1 MYLHP
6 LNDCYIFFNLC
17 LVILVQICTVYIWG
31 DMWHSSQNLFMHW
44 KKPLLPGSSYFFNHG
59 SFLLV
64 THFQLKKN
72 PGKISLCKMRVNI
85 FWATKKPQN
94 HQFPRQKEVK
104 SRTCEAGKSN
114 RLPPLISATFTTF
127 SWRFLFFLGLR
138 IFLLVPGFLWKSGW
152 VYEECPEK
160 WWFLIR
166 RRSPTKTCKTYTML
180 DLWEDEDAWKERGVS
195 KKHVPYWTVMLEFR
209 VNGDNYFTPNFCTS
223 SFSEWHHS
231 STNYLVIS
239 SHPPIWKK
247 IMIFARFT
255 PEVSGINKQDIF
267 EKTKRSQQ

>member
-1 MYLHP
+1 MNVSSPFEWL
-6 LNDCYIFFNLC
+6 LYIFQPVFSDS
-17 LVILVQICTVYIWG
+17 CTDLYSIYMGRHVTFIAKPVYALEK
-31 DMWHSSQNLFMHW
+31 NLFFLEV
-44 KKPLLPGSSYFFNHG
+44 PIFLITEVSYLLHISNS
-59 SFLLV
+59 
-64 THFQLKKN
+64 KKN

-127 SWRFLFFLGLR
+127 SWRFLFFWGLR
-138 IFLLVPGFLWKSGW
+138 IFCWCRDSYEKAGGFMKNALRNGGFWYEDVPQQ
-152 VYEECPEK
+152 
-160 WWFLIR
+160 
-166 RRSPTKTCKTYTML
+166 KTCKTYTML

-195 KKHVPYWTVMLEFR
+195 KKHVPYWAVMLEFR

-247 IMIFARFT
+247 IWFLQGSPLKFR
-255 PEVSGINKQDIF
+255 G
-267 EKTKRSQQ
+267 

>member
-6 LNDCYIFFNLC
+6 LNDCYIFFSLC
-17 LVILVQICTVYIWG
+17 LVILVQICTVYIYIYG
-31 DMWHSSQNLFMHW
+31 ETCDIHRKTCLCT
-44 KKPLLPGSSYFFNHG
+44 G
-59 SFLLV
+59 
-64 THFQLKKN
+64 KN
-72 PGKISLCKMRVNI
+72 
-85 FWATKKPQN
+85 
-94 HQFPRQKEVK
+94 
-104 SRTCEAGKSN
+104 
-114 RLPPLISATFTTF
+114 
-127 SWRFLFFLGLR
+127 LFFLEVPIFLITEVSYLLHISNSKKTREKFRYAKCEWIFFGPPKSHKTTNSHGRKKWNPGPVKLANP
-138 IFLLVPGFLWKSGW
+138 IDFHLWFLPLSPLSPGDFFFLGSADFLLVPGFLWKSGW

-195 KKHVPYWTVMLEFR
+195 KKHVPYWAVMLEFR
-209 VNGDNYFTPNFCTS
+209 VNGDNYFTRNFCTS

-247 IMIFARFT
+247 IWFLQGSPLKFR
-255 PEVSGINKQDIF
+255 G
-267 EKTKRSQQ
+267 